1 MVIDVSESYYQRMR
15 RHVYVTPKS
24 YLSFIDLY
32 KAVYKQKYDAIDV
45 LWQNI
50 VKGLDKLKEASE
62 VIEIMKIE
70 LKKEE
75 QKLQEAQDETNK
87 VLADLEIKGK
97 AAKEKTDEVKI
108 LKNNCTEKLT
118 MIAKE
123 NEAAQADLAQA
134 MPFLEKAIAAAE
146 SIDPKDIKELSGSRN
161 PTDTTRFIMDS
172 MHILFQRSL
181 EQTKEH
187 QFKIMKQ

>member
-1 MVIDVSESYYQRMR
+1 MVIDVSEDYYQRMR

-32 KAVYKQKYDAIDV
+32 KSVYKQKYDAIDV

-50 VKGLDKLKEASE
+50 VKGLDKLKEAAE
-62 VIEIMKIE
+62 VISVMQVE

-123 NEAAQADLAQA
+123 NETA
-134 MPFLEKAIAAAE
+134 
-146 SIDPKDIKELSGSRN
+146 
-161 PTDTTRFIMDS
+161 
-172 MHILFQRSL
+172 
-181 EQTKEH
+181 
-187 QFKIMKQ
+187 